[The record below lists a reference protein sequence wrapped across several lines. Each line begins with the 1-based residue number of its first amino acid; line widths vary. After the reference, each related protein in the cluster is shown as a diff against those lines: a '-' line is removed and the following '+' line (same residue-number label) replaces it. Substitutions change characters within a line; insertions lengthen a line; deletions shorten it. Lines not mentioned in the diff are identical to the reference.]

1 MVDFLGP
8 LGFEVYQADNGE
20 AALTQAEAVLPDVI
34 LMDIVMPVMDGVE
47 VMRRLR
53 QLPRVENVPIIA
65 VSEIR
70 KALLR
75 RHSAVASAV
84 S

>member
-8 LGFEVYQADNGE
+8 LGFEVCQADNGE

-53 QLPRVENVPIIA
+53 YVSQVNGFGRV
-65 VSEIR
+65 SG
-70 KALLR
+70 
-75 RHSAVASAV
+75 
-84 S
+84 